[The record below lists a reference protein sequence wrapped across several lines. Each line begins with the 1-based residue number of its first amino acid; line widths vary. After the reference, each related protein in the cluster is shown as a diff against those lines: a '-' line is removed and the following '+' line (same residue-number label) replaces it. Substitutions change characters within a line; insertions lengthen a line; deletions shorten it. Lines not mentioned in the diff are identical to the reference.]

1 MNNEKIENIC
11 KEIYKIFA
19 REKLSVTEVFLVLNA
34 LKFAFNELINKK
46 TNEKGGDELD
56 KKEGSC

>member
-34 LKFAFNELINKK
+34 LKFAFNELINKNQFK
-46 TNEKGGDELD
+46 KGGDDLD
-56 KKEGSC
+56 NEKRSC